1 MEKINIS
8 NLKRNDVK
16 IKNALKFKDTFV
28 TINDDAY
35 ILFPERYERKDLAE
49 LKNTSR
55 ILGIT
60 AIVIG
65 NEYGLTKIPALIDT
79 VPDEIEQVEI
89 ENDVYYMFKYNR
101 GDIIIENTHIVK
113 KAIKAYDFFEL
124 FIMQGKIPWYV
135 DYQDLIS
142 IFNNLEKYT
151 GMKAIKNILVVETLA
166 GIITKVK
173 NNPEVAYRLAI
184 KKEIDLKKIIPDYIG
199 LMNVYY
205 SYKSTTNKVLGNF
218 FTKAINSSIL
228 YPEKDISDLEDAL
241 RE

>member
-1 MEKINIS
+1 MEKIDIS
-8 NLKRNDVK
+8 KLKRNDAK
-16 IKNALKFKDTFV
+16 IKKALSFKDTFV
-28 TINDDAY
+28 FINEPAY

-49 LKNTSR
+49 LTNTSR
-55 ILGIT
+55 ILGIV

-65 NEYGLTKIPALIDT
+65 NEYGLTKIPAIMDT
-79 VPDEIEQVEI
+79 VPDEVDQVEI
-89 ENDVYYMFKYNR
+89 EEEIYYMFKYGK
-101 GDIIIENTHIVK
+101 GDIIIENTNIVK

-135 DYQDLIS
+135 NYQDLIS

-151 GMKAIKNILVVETLA
+151 GMKAVKSTLVVETLA

-173 NNPEVAYRLAI
+173 NNPEIDFRRAI
-184 KKEIDLKKIIPDYIG
+184 QKELDLKKILPDYIG
-199 LMNVYY
+199 LMDVYY

-228 YPEKDISDLEDAL
+228 YPEKDTSDLEDVL